1 MRLYLDTNI
10 LAFILCDRDRLVKNV
25 LDMFFDYSN
34 TLYTSVLCVQEL
46 IHLFQIG
53 KIGAKKANGKY
64 LKAEEIISVLDEM
77 SIRRVPI
84 TDKHLEEYA
93 KLPFV
98 RDHRDPFDR
107 LIIAQAISDKAYLVS
122 SDLKFPLYSKY
133 GLETIVNE

>member
-1 MRLYLDTNI
+1 
-10 LAFILCDRDRLVKNV
+10 
-25 LDMFFDYSN
+25 MFFDYSN

-84 TDKHLEEYA
+84 TDKHLQEYA